1 MGHTR
6 PPRQPAALTHVGG
19 DDDEGSQVGSA
30 HVACHVAEVGLEA
43 PEQPGRAPLAPLDV
57 LPGGPGARGQQR
69 AAHAD
74 DVLADRQTDG
84 VRLAG
89 APACRGPA
97 NAGRGA
103 SGRGPPAFPAQRQA
117 AVCPGGACW
126 GSYVHPETQR
136 GDALVTGD
144 QPHQAHRV
152 WELSGQ
158 PGSRGHAAG
167 DRVTLLPPR
176 TSGFTWG
183 GAARQTCA
191 RPWGLRDPSP
201 RQKPGGEAS
210 VCKASKCEQTPA
222 GQTLGPGL
230 EGRRGDPP
238 RLLLC
243 TDKEGETAPE
253 PLHRRGRLERR
264 DEEAR
269 WRRPPTAGLGASFLN
284 HLPKQTLLRTKH
296 LTRRNTGGSARG
308 AWASERCAPGRVGG
322 QGLRGLCAL
331 GTLRLSSPPC
341 KPGR

>member
-1 MGHTR
+1 MSLISFAHAERGESRLPISQTRKQRPELLTTPQAMATLGPHTPGGPGVPPVGHTR

-57 LPGGPGARGQQR
+57 LPRGPGARGQQC

-117 AVCPGGACW
+117 AVCPEGACW
-126 GSYVHPETQR
+126 GSHVHPETQR

-158 PGSRGHAAG
+158 PGS
-167 DRVTLLPPR
+167 
-176 TSGFTWG
+176 
-183 GAARQTCA
+183 
-191 RPWGLRDPSP
+191 
-201 RQKPGGEAS
+201 
-210 VCKASKCEQTPA
+210 
-222 GQTLGPGL
+222 
-230 EGRRGDPP
+230 
-238 RLLLC
+238 
-243 TDKEGETAPE
+243 
-253 PLHRRGRLERR
+253 
-264 DEEAR
+264 
-269 WRRPPTAGLGASFLN
+269 
-284 HLPKQTLLRTKH
+284 
-296 LTRRNTGGSARG
+296 
-308 AWASERCAPGRVGG
+308 
-322 QGLRGLCAL
+322 
-331 GTLRLSSPPC
+331 
-341 KPGR
+341 

>member
-6 PPRQPAALTHVGG
+6 PPPQPAALTHVGG

-57 LPGGPGARGQQR
+57 LPRGPGARGQQR

-103 SGRGPPAFPAQRQA
+103 SGRGPPAFPAQREA

-167 DRVTLLPPR
+167 DRVTLLPPC
-176 TSGFTWG
+176 TSGFMWG
-183 GAARQTCA
+183 GQRG
-191 RPWGLRDPSP
+191 RRVPVH
-201 RQKPGGEAS
+201 GGS
-210 VCKASKCEQTPA
+210 GTPA
-222 GQTLGPGL
+222 QDRNLEEKLLFAKPQSANKLLRAKHSGL
-230 EGRRGDPP
+230 DWKAGEGTPP

-253 PLHRRGRLERR
+253 PLHRWGRLERR